1 VSTPDRGELPGDL
14 DLPAVPPLDQRAKE
28 AARRRWATRAEPPGA
43 LGRLEELAVH
53 LAGVTARCPP
63 PVVERPA
70 VVVFAADHGVVADGA
85 SAWPAEVTAAMVA
98 TMAAGGAAISALARV
113 VGARVT
119 VVDVGVA
126 TPTAHLGGVL
136 QRRVRPG
143 TASIARGPAMTP
155 AEARQAMAVG
165 REMARRAIAAGA
177 DCLVGGEMGIGNTTP
192 AAALISAVTGAD
204 PAAVV
209 GPGAGL
215 AADRLAGKRL
225 LVERALARLAVPPDP
240 VRPSAAPNPVRLL
253 TELGGLEI
261 AALVGFYVEA
271 AAGRTPFVVDGV
283 IAAAA
288 LCVADQLAP
297 GTAARAVAGHRSAE
311 PGATVALAHL
321 GLRPLLDLGMRLG
334 EGTGACLAV
343 PLLQAA
349 CRALAAMADLPA
361 VPIPPAISPKLG
373 T

>member
-1 VSTPDRGELPGDL
+1 MTDGTGG
-14 DLPAVPPLDQRAKE
+14 LPAVPPLDHGAMD

-43 LGRLEELAVH
+43 LGRLEELAIH
-53 LAGVTARCPP
+53 LAGVTGTCPP

-98 TMAAGGAAISALARV
+98 TMAAGGAAISTFARV

-126 TPTAHLGGVL
+126 TPTAHLDGVF

-143 TASIARGPAMTP
+143 TASIARDPAMTVS
-155 AEARQAMAVG
+155 ETRQAVAVG
-165 REMARRAIAAGA
+165 AEMARDEMAAGA

-192 AAALISAVTGAD
+192 AAALIAAVTGAD

-215 AADRLAGKRL
+215 PTERLAAKRQ
-225 LVERALARLAVPPDP
+225 LVERALARLDAPVDP
-240 VRPSAAPNPVRLL
+240 LRLL
-253 TELGGLEI
+253 AEAGGLEI

-271 AAGRTPFVVDGV
+271 AASRTPFVVDGV

-288 LCVADQLAP
+288 LCVADLLAP
-297 GTAARAVAGHRSAE
+297 GTAVRAVAGHRSAE
-311 PGATVALAHL
+311 PGATVALDHL
-321 GLRPLLDLGMRLG
+321 GLDPLLDLDMRLG

-349 CRALAAMADLPA
+349 CRALAEMADLPA
-361 VPIPPAISPKLG
+361 PPEDPG
-373 T
+373 W